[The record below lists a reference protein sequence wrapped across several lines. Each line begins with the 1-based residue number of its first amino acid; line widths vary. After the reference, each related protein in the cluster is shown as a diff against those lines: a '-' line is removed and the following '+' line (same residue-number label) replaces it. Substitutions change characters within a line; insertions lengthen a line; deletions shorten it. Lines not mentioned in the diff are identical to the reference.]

1 MVMPLVFPS
10 EDANVATLYAR
21 ACAGWISGPYT
32 RSLSLS
38 GKLEIKLAIAF
49 GVIGLILVVILFWP
63 FLRYMAYVIAVV
75 WDVVL
80 LSMSDPERLFSST
93 LGIVL
98 LLLPWGIILLV
109 EYTRLRAL
117 DAD

>member
-1 MVMPLVFPS
+1 
-10 EDANVATLYAR
+10 
-21 ACAGWISGPYT
+21 
-32 RSLSLS
+32 
-38 GKLEIKLAIAF
+38 
-49 GVIGLILVVILFWP
+49 
-63 FLRYMAYVIAVV
+63 MAYVIAVV